1 MFYDVL
7 HKLFICSPY
16 QIDNRNDVNYC
27 VTIAIPSLDYINK
40 AFDPS
45 ALANSPKGK
54 HFEDN

>member
-40 AFDPS
+40 AFDP
-45 ALANSPKGK
+45 GT
-54 HFEDN
+54 